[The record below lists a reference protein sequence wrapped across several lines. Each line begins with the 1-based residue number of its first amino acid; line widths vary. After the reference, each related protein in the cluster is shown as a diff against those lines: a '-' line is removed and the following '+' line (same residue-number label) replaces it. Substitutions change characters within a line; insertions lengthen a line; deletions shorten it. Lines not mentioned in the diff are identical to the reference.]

1 MKGYLHYNIWNK
13 EQNLPHVLKSI
24 NFFVPKNTILD
35 FSFEDCRDRS
45 FDIFEEFKEIYL
57 KEYDCRVHMASKKY
71 RMKNFN
77 DAISRFMDTD
87 CDFILSP
94 QDDQWIQDST
104 LFKNIENLY
113 SKEDNVGIVGMR
125 DGFTFSFKNYYS
137 SHFSEKTNE
146 LARWLNSGEYEKV
159 KSINDGPLLLSRE
172 TIEKVGLFDESM
184 NAFYIEN
191 DYCARCIK
199 QGLTNYVM
207 GVELI
212 HLKLS
217 CIDTELY
224 DKDKNFG
231 EIDLSILL
239 SKHPNLYSL

>member
-13 EQNLPHVLKSI
+13 EQNMPLIMKGI

-35 FSFEDCRDRS
+35 FSFEDCRDKS
-45 FDIFEEFKEIYL
+45 FEVFQGLKDTYL
-57 KEYDCRVHMASKKY
+57 SEYDCRVHQTSKKY

-77 DAISRFMDTD
+77 DSIVRFLDTD

-94 QDDQWIQDST
+94 QDDQWIQDSK
-104 LFKNIENLY
+104 LFENIIKLY
-113 SKEDNVGIVGMR
+113 QQESNVGIVGMR

-146 LARWLNSGEYEKV
+146 LVRWLQSGEYEKV
-159 KSINDGPLLLSRE
+159 KCINDGALLLSKE
-172 TIEKVGLFDESM
+172 TINKIGLFDESM

-207 GVELI
+207 GAELI

-217 CIDTELY
+217 CIESELY
-224 DKDKNFG
+224 DADKDFG
-231 EIDLSILL
+231 AIDLAILL
-239 SKHPNLYSL
+239 SKHPDLYSI